1 MLSMNE
7 DLEGAIKVYL
17 DLLERQEY
25 FEAHEV
31 MEEAWHPLRLK
42 EHPLANLAKGFI
54 NAAIGFEHIKRNR
67 KNAHKKARRVM
78 ESYDRHIHLC
88 TAGIK
93 HFELFEEAKD
103 KVELLRAQHKV
114 VFL

>member
-1 MLSMNE
+1 MLAMND
-7 DLEGAIKVYL
+7 DLEGAIKEYL
-17 DLLERQEY
+17 RLLEEKEY

-42 EHPLANLAKGFI
+42 KHPLANLTKGFI

-67 KNAHKKARRVM
+67 KNVNIKAKRVM

-88 TAGIK
+88 KKDIV
-93 HFELFEEAKD
+93 FYDLFLEAKNKID
-103 KVELLRAQHKV
+103 GLKARHKQ

>member
-1 MLSMNE
+1 MLTMNE
-7 DLEGAIKVYL
+7 DLEGAIKEYL
-17 DLLERQEY
+17 KLLEEEEY

-42 EHPLANLAKGFI
+42 KHPLANLTKGFI
-54 NAAIGFEHIKRNR
+54 NGAIGFEHIKRGR

-78 ESYDRHIHLC
+78 ESYERHIHLC
-88 TAGIK
+88 KEDIK
-93 HFELFEEAKD
+93 FFSLFYEAKL
-103 KVELLRAQHKV
+103 KIEALKAKNKE